1 MNDSLKEL
9 ASSLLLQNQA
19 ENGGQTE
26 GLEGPKYQIP
36 LDNFF
41 TLAVSVDCVV
51 FGFDGADIKVLLI
64 ERGASP
70 FRHHWALPG
79 DLVPLAVAEPSP
91 SEQTTRQRGSSRQ
104 P

>member
-19 ENGGQTE
+19 DNGGQTE

-36 LDNFF
+36 LDDFF

-51 FGFDGADIKVLLI
+51 FGFDGGSGGCSAHHGSG
-64 ERGASP
+64 GAG
-70 FRHHWALPG
+70 G
-79 DLVPLAVAEPSP
+79 DDAA
-91 SEQTTRQRGSSRQ
+91 
-104 P
+104 